1 VGVCGAVINA
11 PVAFAAEW
19 KGAINSVS
27 IMPHTDPEL
36 QVTPDG
42 RGTLCLAGR
51 LDAAVAARWW
61 RSIETMFRR
70 GSVSELSVE
79 ASELSYCDGAG
90 IALIQG
96 LRSGWLT
103 GGRAATISGLR
114 EDLAARLD
122 SFTEAD
128 YRQFRPQPHRD
139 TGLFEEVGNN
149 VAVFAADLREQATFL
164 GAIVAAFGSVIVRPK
179 LLRWAE
185 VKRVALL
192 AGVNALPIVSLMSL
206 LIGFIIAFESASA
219 FAMFGAQ
226 IFMTNMLG
234 IVLTREL
241 GPLLTAVM
249 VTGRSGSAFA
259 AELGTMKVNE
269 ELNALVTMGLD
280 PVRFLVV
287 QRILAGMIVTPLL
300 TIYSVVLGLGGGTIV
315 MMSLGYPLQTVMVQ
329 LRGSVTLGDLFLAVS
344 KGLVFGAIVAT
355 VGCLRGLQT
364 ARGPAAVGA
373 STTRA
378 VVAGILLVI
387 IADAVFSVVLYA
399 MK

>member
-1 VGVCGAVINA
+1 MSDT
-11 PVAFAAEW
+11 E
-19 KGAINSVS
+19 
-27 IMPHTDPEL
+27 PEL
-36 QVTPDG
+36 QVTPEG
-42 RGTLCLAGR
+42 LATLRLGGR
-51 LDAAVAARWW
+51 LDATGAARWW
-61 RSIETMFRR
+61 RTIAGLVRH
-70 GSVSELSVE
+70 GGLSSLVVD
-79 ASELSYCDGAG
+79 ASGLAYCDGAG
-90 IALIQG
+90 LALIQA
-96 LRSGWLT
+96 LRSGWLM
-103 GGRAATISGLR
+103 GGRAAEVTGLGQ
-114 EDLAARLD
+114 ELAMRLGE
-122 SFTEAD
+122 FTEED
-128 YRQFRPQPHRD
+128 FRRFRPPPPRD
-139 TGLFEEVGNN
+139 AGLYEELGRN
-149 VAVFAADLREQATFL
+149 VAAFGADLREQVTFL
-164 GAIVAAFGSVIVRPK
+164 GAIVAAFGAVAARPR
-179 LLRWAE
+179 LLRWGE

-192 AGVNALPIVSLMSL
+192 TGVNALPIVSLMSL
-206 LIGFIIAFESASA
+206 LVGFIIAFESASA

-226 IFMTNMLG
+226 IFMANMLG

-300 TIYSVVLGLGGGTIV
+300 TVYAVVLGLGGGTIV
-315 MMSLGYPLQTVMVQ
+315 MMSLGYPLQTVLVQ
-329 LRGSVTLGDLFLAVS
+329 LRSSVKPGDLCLAAG

-399 MK
+399 LK